1 MNTDDRRTCPCCAEE
16 ISAAAKICPRCRQW
30 LTWRSFR
37 HPVVTVLTA
46 FVPMMVAFAWLAH
59 VSLAKLD
66 RTFNP
71 RPFYAEMPGSLQVVQ
86 SRLNW
91 VETKDGLRIF
101 LTGTVTNQSS
111 EAWHDVEFDCRFLD
125 TNGVMVDAASARS
138 YFTALPHDDAA
149 FRAVIAPA
157 RATNDYASF
166 KVSVGTARV
175 AKGWF

>member
-1 MNTDDRRTCPCCAEE
+1 
-16 ISAAAKICPRCRQW
+16 
-30 LTWRSFR
+30 
-37 HPVVTVLTA
+37 
-46 FVPMMVAFAWLAH
+46 
-59 VSLAKLD
+59 
-66 RTFNP
+66 
-71 RPFYAEMPGSLQVVQ
+71 MPGSLQVLQ

-125 TNGVMVDAASARS
+125 ANGVMVDAANARS
-138 YFTALPHDDAA
+138 RFTALPHDDAA
-149 FRAVIAPA
+149 FRVVIAPA

-166 KVSVGTARV
+166 KVGVGSARV